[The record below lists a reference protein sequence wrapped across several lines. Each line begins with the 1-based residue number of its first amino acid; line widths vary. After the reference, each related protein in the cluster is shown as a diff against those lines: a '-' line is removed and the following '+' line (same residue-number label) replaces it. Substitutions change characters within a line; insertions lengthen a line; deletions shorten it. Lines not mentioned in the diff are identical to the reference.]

1 MQGQWTELRG
11 GALPGVGGGDTTR
24 RDYPRSL
31 ACCIALTAGRR
42 VERRS
47 LRAGGAARAG
57 PRAGPRASSTT
68 RLYPFVRPTRSR
80 TGANCHAN
88 RCRTAAPS
96 HREAAQ
102 APGHR
107 GAKPRRC
114 PERTARLH
122 KLPLRRA
129 ARRSSVAMADATY
142 GASTPTETEDERTT
156 LIQKRRPRRLR
167 RSVVAASV
175 LVLCGTAVKVRP
187 RVQEYR
193 LGSDVGELGE
203 YPTATWEAINNDSV
217 DKVYDLEEHIL
228 VTTEVNDA
236 YVFYKE
242 LLFGR
247 LGRATGTLDPSRGI
261 RVKSHAYATSAWNT
275 FQSNLD
281 DKLVKANSLVW
292 VSVVNTMDTLVA
304 GGMQKELNAMG
315 VADEVIYWG
324 CNSGDVCDG
333 SDGEL
338 LVGNVCIRMGMI
350 YCCTTRC

>member
-11 GALPGVGGGDTTR
+11 GAPAQGWETCAAIA
-24 RDYPRSL
+24 RSL
-31 ACCIALTAGRR
+31 ACCEAS
-42 VERRS
+42 RRS
-47 LRAGGAARAG
+47 PRRRARDG
-57 PRAGPRASSTT
+57 
-68 RLYPFVRPTRSR
+68 
-80 TGANCHAN
+80 
-88 RCRTAAPS
+88 
-96 HREAAQ
+96 REAA
-102 APGHR
+102 APRACASEMGISFPLLTQLAGDWFYCAQR
-107 GAKPRRC
+107 VDWWLCATLGRMVPVTSTRQPLRFEPAGWGEPKPGLETVPRA
-114 PERTARLH
+114 PERPRGRTGCPATA
-122 KLPLRRA
+122 A
-129 ARRSSVAMADATY
+129 AMADATY
-142 GASTPTETEDERTT
+142 GASTPTETETDERTT

-247 LGRATGTLDPSRGI
+247 LGRATGTWTIRGV

-275 FQSNLD
+275 FHR
-281 DKLVKANSLVW
+281 
-292 VSVVNTMDTLVA
+292 
-304 GGMQKELNAMG
+304 
-315 VADEVIYWG
+315 
-324 CNSGDVCDG
+324 
-333 SDGEL
+333 
-338 LVGNVCIRMGMI
+338 IR
-350 YCCTTRC
+350 

>member
-1 MQGQWTELRG
+1 MYPANQLFVSDDDARTPDGCLEARGRAQGLGETPHAPRLPPQFYGVLG
-11 GALPGVGGGDTTR
+11 SPCSALPWAGPPCEAQFYGRGSPVAAARLCRGPSTR
-24 RDYPRSL
+24 RPSTKRAVSFSL
-31 ACCIALTAGRR
+31 AGLGSVLAPRR
-42 VERRS
+42 QTERES
-47 LRAGGAARAG
+47 LPQGCPEPLARA
-57 PRAGPRASSTT
+57 AGT
-68 RLYPFVRPTRSR
+68 RV
-80 TGANCHAN
+80 A
-88 RCRTAAPS
+88 
-96 HREAAQ
+96 AAQ
-102 APGHR
+102 QVQWRTPPTARPR
-107 GAKPRRC
+107 PRR
-114 PERTARLH
+114 P
-122 KLPLRRA
+122 
-129 ARRSSVAMADATY
+129 
-142 GASTPTETEDERTT
+142 EDERTT
-156 LIQKRRPRRLR
+156 LIHKKRPRRLR

-247 LGRATGTLDPSRGI
+247 FGRATGTLDPSRGI
-261 RVKSHAYATSAWNT
+261 VKSHAYATSAWNT

-281 DKLVKANSLVW
+281 DKLMKANSIVW

-324 CNSGDVCDG
+324 CN
-333 SDGEL
+333 
-338 LVGNVCIRMGMI
+338 
-350 YCCTTRC
+350 